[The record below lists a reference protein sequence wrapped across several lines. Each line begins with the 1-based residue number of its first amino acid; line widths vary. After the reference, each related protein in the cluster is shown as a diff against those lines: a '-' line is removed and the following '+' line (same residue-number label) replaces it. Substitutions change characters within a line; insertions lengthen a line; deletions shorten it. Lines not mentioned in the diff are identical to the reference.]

1 MVQLAGWRERFE
13 GLGLKLAAMTYDEL
27 PELKSFHQAESIGFP
42 LLRDEQARHVNLF
55 QVRDLGYQKA
65 SSAYGI
71 PYPGIFWIAPDGR
84 IKAKFA
90 VPGFRDRP
98 PLNEVYDEIKRLLPN
113 QTKNHSN

>member
-1 MVQLAGWRERFE
+1 M
-13 GLGLKLAAMTYDEL
+13 KLAAMTYDEL

-55 QVRDLGYQKA
+55 QVRDLGYQKD

>member
-1 MVQLAGWRERFE
+1 
-13 GLGLKLAAMTYDEL
+13 MTYDEL
-27 PELKSFHQAESIGFP
+27 PNLKSFHQAESIGFP
-42 LLRDEQARHVNLF
+42 LLRDEDAKHVNLF
-55 QVRDLGYQKA
+55 QVRDLDYQKD

-71 PYPGIFWIAPDGR
+71 PYPGIFWITPDGR

-113 QTKNHSN
+113 QADIDSY

>member
-1 MVQLAGWRERFE
+1 
-13 GLGLKLAAMTYDEL
+13 MTYDGL
-27 PELKSFHQAESIGFP
+27 PELKNFHQAESIGFP
-42 LLRDEQARHVNLF
+42 LLRDEQARNVNLF
-55 QVRDLGYQKA
+55 QVRDLGYQKD
-65 SSAYGI
+65 SSAYSI

-90 VPGFRDRP
+90 VPGFRDRT